1 MCPAASSIVLP
12 VQGVARIGVPN
23 YGEEGP
29 LVVLQHY
36 FLEKK
41 RPRLVCCSDLIT
53 DGERWQCG

>member
-12 VQGVARIGVPN
+12 VQGVAGIGVPN

-36 FLEKK
+36 FWK
-41 RPRLVCCSDLIT
+41 RSDLGLFVVAT
-53 DGERWQCG
+53 